1 MWIPQDEHLLATILH
16 PQLKHFDKNPSH
28 KSRAMQVLQK
38 EIHKRTTANSSSS
51 SFDSS
56 STPITINTKKNLL
69 SLCFDDP
76 RSPTSTVD
84 EFASWMSSTLTLDDE
99 ENDDILG
106 FWSYHNQSFPIIS
119 TIVRDIFAIPASNMT
134 VERLFSISKY
144 TITDKRTRLGM
155 EKINKLMFLR
165 KNLNILKA
173 IFDNQT
179 GDNEQNQEKRKND
192 QSSNKSSDENIK
204 KQKVDENDDILIEEK
219 ENMF

>member
-1 MWIPQDEHLLATILH
+1 
-16 PQLKHFDKNPSH
+16 
-28 KSRAMQVLQK
+28 MQVLQK
-38 EIHKRTTANSSSS
+38 EIHKRTTANQSSS

-56 STPITINTKKNLL
+56 STPIMMSVLTSSSEKKTTEIRKKNLL
-69 SLCFDDP
+69 SLWFDDL
-76 RSPTSTVD
+76 RSPTFTVD

-119 TIVRDIFAIPASNMT
+119 TIVRDIFAIPASNTT

-179 GDNEQNQEKRKND
+179 GGNEQNQEK
-192 QSSNKSSDENIK
+192 
-204 KQKVDENDDILIEEK
+204 
-219 ENMF
+219 